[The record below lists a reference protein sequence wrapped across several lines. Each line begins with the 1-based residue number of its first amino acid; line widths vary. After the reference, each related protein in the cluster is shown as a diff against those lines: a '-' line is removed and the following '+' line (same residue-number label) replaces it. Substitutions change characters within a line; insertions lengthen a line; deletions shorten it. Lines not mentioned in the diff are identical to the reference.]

1 MTKWPIFWVFLF
13 AIAPLMLQGCG
24 NNGKSDAYGNFE
36 ATEILVSAEG
46 DGKLMNFD
54 IEEGKELKANAVVGY
69 IDTVQLS
76 LKRREFAMQRQ
87 SLSSQISHVLSEIVV
102 LEEEKAIAE
111 KEKKRF
117 DRLVNDK
124 AVPTKQLDDIND
136 MIAVIQKR
144 IHSTETK
151 NANILGQVRA
161 MDAKIAQLDDQI
173 QRCVIR
179 NPIDG
184 VVLTKY
190 AEPHEITAFGKP
202 LYKIADLN
210 TMFLR
215 VYVSGDMLPN
225 VKIGQKVEV
234 LIDKNESENQTLEG
248 QVSWISD
255 KVEFTPKIIQTKDER
270 VSMVYAVK
278 IKLKNDG
285 TLKIGM
291 PGEANFY

>member
-1 MTKWPIFWVFLF
+1 MTKRPVFQFFLF
-13 AIAPLMLQGCG
+13 ALAMLLLHGCG

-36 ATEILVSAEG
+36 STEILISAEG
-46 DGKLMNFD
+46 NGNLMRFD
-54 IEEGKELKANAVVGY
+54 IEEGKKLQAGAVVGY

-76 LKRREFAMQRQ
+76 LKRRELAMRRQ
-87 SLSSQISHVLSEIVV
+87 SLSAQISSVLSEIAV
-102 LEEEKAIAE
+102 LEEEKSISE
-111 KEKKRF
+111 KERERYE
-117 DRLVNDK
+117 RLVTDK

-136 MIAVIQKR
+136 KIAVTEKR
-144 IHSTETK
+144 IRATETQ

-161 MDAKIAQLDDQI
+161 MDAQIAQLDDQI
-173 QRCVIR
+173 RRCVIR

-190 AEPHEITAFGKP
+190 AEPHELTAVGKP

-215 VYVSGDMLPN
+215 VYVSGDMLPK

-234 LIDKNESENQTLEG
+234 LIDKTDTENQALAGE
-248 QVSWISD
+248 VSWISD

-278 IKLKNDG
+278 IKLQNDG
-285 TLKIGM
+285 SLKIGM
-291 PGEANFY
+291 PGEANFK

>member
-234 LIDKNESENQTLEG
+234 LIDKNESENQALEG